1 LFLGGCRVIKRKQ
14 PPAIMGEYPVYVM
27 TVNKDGNGVDGIR
40 LPEITVPAATYTGW
54 NRSKPGYGGDYRLCT
69 ASGSFIPF
77 AKTKAQ
83 RLASGDP
90 RLSLEERYPNHDT
103 YVKKVEQAA
112 KKLMRERFLLKE
124 DAQKI
129 IDAATKSTIG
139 NP

>member
-1 LFLGGCRVIKRKQ
+1 MRWVDMFSCRS
-14 PPAIMGEYPVYVM
+14 
-27 TVNKDGNGVDGIR
+27 NNGVDGIR
-40 LPEITVPAATYTGW
+40 LPDITVPVATYTGW
-54 NRSKPGYGGDYRLCT
+54 NRTKIGFGGDYRLCT

-90 RLSLEERYPNHDT
+90 RPSLEERYPSHDS

-112 KKLMRERFLLKE
+112 EKLVKERFLLEE

-129 IDAATKSTIG
+129 IDTAAKSSIG